1 MSSSESI
8 ISPSDIAI
16 NIKLPRKSSAENEPC
31 DIIKI
36 KEFGSHTISKS
47 QLVKSYT
54 RFDDK
59 SLKSIGTIREE
70 TKESNVLFETQ
81 QESDESNIISEASQS
96 EELPPIPDDMD
107 VFQ

>member
-1 MSSSESI
+1 M
-8 ISPSDIAI
+8 D
-16 NIKLPRKSSAENEPC
+16 NKK
-31 DIIKI
+31 
-36 KEFGSHTISKS
+36 G
-47 QLVKSYT
+47 
-54 RFDDK
+54 
-59 SLKSIGTIREE
+59 SLKPIGTIREE